1 MATIREKAQEFSQ
14 LCLNMYVCSST
25 QYAHKIENI
34 SSNSLCVFSLSPRY
48 DSGWVESEN
57 SLLYE
62 CRKKKRHPQYGQIP
76 IYIHIVESNSRGIES
91 FYFIKFANKSEML
104 QWTWF
109 YSFIIEFIVL
119 HIVYVFFKMC
129 MVAEQSVLQYIE
141 QMTQNTCR
149 SKRLLNFFSF
159 IRAHLHIYTAMFAQR
174 CQQYYP

>member
-1 MATIREKAQEFSQ
+1 MYAVVRNTHIKSKIFLAIHCAFF
-14 LCLNMYVCSST
+14 LCLPVTIPVGSRVRMYKS
-25 QYAHKIENI
+25 
-34 SSNSLCVFSLSPRY
+34 
-48 DSGWVESEN
+48 
-57 SLLYE
+57 E